1 MLHHN
6 PKWLWKHCKHVIP
19 PPNELMSLV
28 KEVYSTYGPLKDAK
42 TGVPLFNDVA
52 WEATKNVLKVIQ
64 QGLVSDPPGVP
75 LYYAYGTDK
84 DGLTLYRC
92 ACGTNS
98 TEGGVHRP
106 IRALMPKSGASPRH
120 AHMALL
126 DFILKHN
133 LQVGTYNW
141 TARLIVPTSHVITGW
156 VNGDLY
162 SPTTEVLGI
171 LPVPG
176 SIQAE
181 VGMTE
186 FNPDSLDAGQHQ
198 HRYLA
203 KVQNTCFAVIS
214 VHSKAEKDLF
224 SEMMAKN
231 SFSPSG
237 NGLPNWKHGA
247 KIWNE
252 KANGSTIFYK
262 LHEHLR
268 AYHTEWVSIANQKLT
283 QAQSKE
289 ICQAVDKR
297 IRSEQ

>member
-1 MLHHN
+1 
-6 PKWLWKHCKHVIP
+6 
-19 PPNELMSLV
+19 MS
-28 KEVYSTYGPLKDAK
+28 
-42 TGVPLFNDVA
+42 
-52 WEATKNVLKVIQ
+52 Q
-64 QGLVSDPPGVP
+64 
-75 LYYAYGTDK
+75 
-84 DGLTLYRC
+84 
-92 ACGTNS
+92 
-98 TEGGVHRP
+98 
-106 IRALMPKSGASPRH
+106 
-120 AHMALL
+120 
-126 DFILKHN
+126 
-133 LQVGTYNW
+133 
-141 TARLIVPTSHVITGW
+141 ARDIIVPTSHVITGW
-156 VNGDLY
+156 VNGNLY
-162 SPTTEVLGI
+162 SPTTEVFGI

-203 KVQNTCFAVIS
+203 KVQNTRFAVIS

-289 ICQAVDKR
+289 IRQAVDKR
-297 IRSEQ
+297 IRSEQRSLNLPGVPQTTNQVLSPTAGLLPPAPPMTSIPDSTPSTSMPSSSIAGSKRQSAESSNPSAKAPRNRTCMKCGDQKDCRGRGGVQKCQNPCRDCEQTDCNGRRAKQPNVPCENSRLQQQ